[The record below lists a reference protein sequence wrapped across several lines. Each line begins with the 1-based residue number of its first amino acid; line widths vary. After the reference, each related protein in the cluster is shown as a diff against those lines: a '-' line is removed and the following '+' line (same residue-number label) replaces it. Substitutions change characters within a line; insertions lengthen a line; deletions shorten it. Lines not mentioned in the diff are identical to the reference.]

1 MKTIDSNDIWRSQVA
16 ALQELECN
24 LTSLIKAAEETLRKV
39 KTDGLAGN
47 FSTNHD
53 CYDYAS
59 RVWKSSL
66 RLSELR
72 KLKWELEGRDRNGK
86 IIKGEEK

>member
-53 CYDYAS
+53 
-59 RVWKSSL
+59 
-66 RLSELR
+66 
-72 KLKWELEGRDRNGK
+72 
-86 IIKGEEK
+86 